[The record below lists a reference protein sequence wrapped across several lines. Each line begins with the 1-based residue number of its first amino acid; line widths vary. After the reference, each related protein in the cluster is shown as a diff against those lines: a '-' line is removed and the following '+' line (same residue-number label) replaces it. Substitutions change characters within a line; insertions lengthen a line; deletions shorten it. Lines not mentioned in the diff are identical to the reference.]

1 MSSSG
6 GWFCSWYCRGGNR
19 PPDVVEDGHA
29 SSAPENPRLW
39 QKVGITTV
47 IAAVI
52 FTIIYFVAEAGLIN
66 FRVEQNSGAVPDD
79 PTSRKGYGYAN
90 GGEGFGRH
98 IGCARD

>member
-1 MSSSG
+1 MGLISG
-6 GWFCSWYCRGGNR
+6 TLVYVIIWWLVFFMVLPWGNR

-66 FRVEQNSGAVPDD
+66 FRVEQ
-79 PTSRKGYGYAN
+79 K
-90 GGEGFGRH
+90 
-98 IGCARD
+98 

>member
-1 MSSSG
+1 MGLISG
-6 GWFCSWYCRGGNR
+6 TLVYVIIWWLVFFMVLPWGNR

-47 IAAVI
+47 IAAII

-66 FRVEQNSGAVPDD
+66 FRVEQ
-79 PTSRKGYGYAN
+79 K
-90 GGEGFGRH
+90 
-98 IGCARD
+98 

>member
-1 MSSSG
+1 MGLISG
-6 GWFCSWYCRGGNR
+6 TLVYVIIWWLVFFMVLPWGNR

-52 FTIIYFVAEAGLIN
+52 FTVIYFVAEAGLIN
-66 FRVEQNSGAVPDD
+66 FRVEQ
-79 PTSRKGYGYAN
+79 K
-90 GGEGFGRH
+90 
-98 IGCARD
+98 

>member
-1 MSSSG
+1 MGLISG
-6 GWFCSWYCRGGNR
+6 TLVYVIIWWLVWFMVLPWGNR

-39 QKVGITTV
+39 QKMGITTV

-66 FRVEQNSGAVPDD
+66 FRVEQ
-79 PTSRKGYGYAN
+79 K
-90 GGEGFGRH
+90 
-98 IGCARD
+98 

>member
-1 MSSSG
+1 MGLISG
-6 GWFCSWYCRGGNR
+6 TLVYVIIWWLVWFMVLPWGNR
-19 PPDVVEDGHA
+19 PPDVVENGHA

-66 FRVEQNSGAVPDD
+66 FRVEQ
-79 PTSRKGYGYAN
+79 K
-90 GGEGFGRH
+90 
-98 IGCARD
+98 

>member
-1 MSSSG
+1 MGLISG
-6 GWFCSWYCRGGNR
+6 TLVYVIIWWLVLFMVLPWGNR

-29 SSAPENPRLW
+29 SSAPEHPRLW

-66 FRVEQNSGAVPDD
+66 FRGEQ
-79 PTSRKGYGYAN
+79 K
-90 GGEGFGRH
+90 
-98 IGCARD
+98 